1 MTGRGDWGDGG
12 DLAKVGGKKGRKSG
26 SWKDISSPGPLVCS
40 PLCPWPLPPQ
50 CRGQL
55 PSSPAVPSSVKRQS
69 PGHPRV
75 RSRWWGS
82 GRPPPPRASISALEP
97 PGSEQRACVGVG
109 LCSHP
114 PPSPSPAPLPRSPR
128 PPSVPTRPPSRLQFL
143 PEFWKHGMCSLKT
156 PS

>member
-1 MTGRGDWGDGG
+1 MTGRGDWGGGG
-12 DLAKVGGKKGRKSG
+12 DLVKAGGKKGRKRG

-82 GRPPPPRASISALEP
+82 GCPPPPRASISALEAP
-97 PGSEQRACVGVG
+97 ESEQRACVGVG
-109 LCSHP
+109 GHP
-114 PPSPSPAPLPRSPR
+114 ISFQSFGQLSCFFFGSLEKGQCWRQDSLGLLICA
-128 PPSVPTRPPSRLQFL
+128 FL
-143 PEFWKHGMCSLKT
+143 YSL
-156 PS
+156 S